1 MQHDAARRLQRD
13 EAREQRTVEEIDADR
28 AREHV
33 EPPRAG
39 IGLQHIVAAGI
50 AASLQRIGNAVGK
63 RAGVAQ
69 AEIETLCADRRQD
82 VPGLADQSRAARG
95 EAVGGEPGHGE
106 EASRT
111 DLST

>member
-13 EAREQRTVEEIDADR
+13 EARQQRTVEEINADR

-39 IGLQHIVAAGI
+39 ISLQHIVAAEITGI
-50 AASLQRIGNAVGK
+50 AKRIGDTVRK

-69 AEIETLCADRRQD
+69 AEIETLCADRWKD
-82 VPGLADQSRAARG
+82 VPGLADENRAARG
-95 EAVGGEPGHGE
+95 EALRGEPGHGE
-106 EASRT
+106 E
-111 DLST
+111 